1 MVIFKLSAHAQ
12 KVIKERNI
20 NMDWIEQ
27 AFNKPDKI
35 ESDKKNDIL
44 EHRLKVI
51 EEYYDRVLRLV
62 CNTNEKPVLIVTA
75 FFDRRMK
82 GIIK

>member
-1 MVIFKLSAHAQ
+1 MKKFQLSKHAE
-12 KVIKERNI
+12 KVIAERNI
-20 NMDWIEQ
+20 NIDWIEQ
-27 AFNKPDKI
+27 AFILPDKI

-51 EEYYDRVLRLV
+51 KENDDRVLRIV
-62 CNTNEKPVLIVTA
+62 CNKNEFPELIVTV

-82 GIIK
+82 GQIK